1 MNGSG
6 IGILMALFMEAF
18 VSIHMSVFVLLPLS
32 KMISK
37 ENSKKTFWIMFGIR
51 AFILLF
57 FDFFITTGI
66 CIVDFVLVFVGAFI
80 VVPLTLGKN
89 SAENRKAAKEN
100 AEVNKVLA
108 AAGGTAANALGIPVE
123 SGVAANGTAVNVA
136 GEEGAGAN
144 SVGAANVMD
153 ASTAAGTPGAT
164 GSAQPRQEPV
174 KKAVSVAEFDPL
186 FSMSEDDC
194 LEEFIKREMSR
205 AGIAE
210 DQKLIPEDMLRR
222 KNILSVIFA
231 ILLFVYVCLIFF
243 HFPFA
248 TYVEG
253 LLILVVYG
261 FLTGRYK
268 LLKYLKKEVKARPQE
283 KISNIVMNVKT
294 SLVPDYSKK
303 LRLGLLAAAAACA
316 LLLFVNPRI
325 FYEQTTGGVNVR
337 FYAYGITNMTKVTI
351 PDTYNGE
358 KVVGL
363 RGNTF
368 SNMLLLREVNLPDT
382 ITEIRGEAFK
392 GCRILKKVNLPA
404 NLEYLGGGA
413 FYNCSLLQEIDLP
426 DSLNYLGGE
435 AFYGCSGLK
444 EIILP
449 EGIAEIR
456 GNTFEECID
465 LRMVKI
471 PDSVTRI
478 GGHAFY
484 GDSSLEYVLLSPGSK
499 LQEIGS
505 SAFRCCDSLTEITL
519 PRNVYINERAF
530 KETPLGK
537 IYYYD

>member
-6 IGILMALFMEAF
+6 IGILVALFMEAF

-108 AAGGTAANALGIPVE
+108 AAGGTAANAPSTPVE

-136 GEEGAGAN
+136 GEEGDGAN

-164 GSAQPRQEPV
+164 GSAQPRQELV
-174 KKAVSVAEFDPL
+174 KKAVSGADFDPL

-194 LEEFIKREMSR
+194 LEEFIKREMSC

-316 LLLFVNPRI
+316 LLLFAKPRI
-325 FYEQTTGGVNVR
+325 FYEQAPGGVNVR

-382 ITEIRGEAFK
+382 ITEIRGGAFK

-404 NLEYLGGGA
+404 KLEYLGGGA

-456 GNTFEECID
+456 GNTFEECTD

>member
-66 CIVDFVLVFVGAFI
+66 AIVDFMLVFVGAFI
-80 VVPLTLGKN
+80 VVPLTMGKK
-89 SAENRKAAKEN
+89 SVEDRKAAKEII
-100 AEVNKVLA
+100 ETNKVLA
-108 AAGGTAANALGIPVE
+108 AAGGQGATAPGTPVE

-136 GEEGAGAN
+136 GEEGAGA
-144 SVGAANVMD
+144 
-153 ASTAAGTPGAT
+153 
-164 GSAQPRQEPV
+164 QPQQAPV
-174 KKAVSVAEFDPL
+174 KKAVSRADFDPL

-248 TYVEG
+248 TYAVG
-253 LLILVVYG
+253 LVILVVYG

-316 LLLFVNPRI
+316 LLLFAKPRI
-325 FYEQTTGGVNVR
+325 FYEQAPGGVNVR

-351 PDTYNGE
+351 PETYNGE

-392 GCRILKKVNLPA
+392 GCWILKKVNLPA

-426 DSLNYLGGE
+426 DSLNYIGGE
-435 AFYGCSGLK
+435 AFYGCSGLQ

-456 GNTFEECID
+456 GNTFEECTD

-530 KETPLGK
+530 KETPLGN